1 MNRSR
6 PGSRVGGWLRA
17 VPAFAWGATAAAIA
31 AAVALAPAPAA
42 APTTAATLESA
53 RVLATRL
60 DASGRAEA
68 EIERRSLDA
77 FTGQWRSTRGRVA
90 LEPPDRARLEF
101 PATGERIALRG
112 DGGEWLQPA
121 LGQMLRL
128 GPGHSASARR
138 WWELLLAGTGDRFV
152 ERSLGGR
159 RFAVVRKQDAGLRAD
174 TAWVALDAQGLPARL
189 EYGAAEGER
198 VEFRLRGW
206 KFGPARGRGAFV
218 IVAPDTVTVV
228 DLP

>member
-1 MNRSR
+1 MDPRRIVSKAATPPVHVRSL
-6 PGSRVGGWLRA
+6 PWVF
-17 VPAFAWGATAAAIA
+17 AFA
-31 AAVALAPAPAA
+31 AAVALAPAPSAA
-42 APTTAATLESA
+42 KSAAATLESA
-53 RVLATRL
+53 RALAARIA
-60 DASGRAEA
+60 ASGRAEA
-68 EIERRSLDA
+68 ELERRSLDA
-77 FTGQWRSTRGRVA
+77 FTGAWRTTRGRVA

-101 PATGERIALRG
+101 PASGERIALRG

-128 GPGHSASARR
+128 GPDHAASARR
-138 WWELLLAGTGDRFV
+138 WWELLLAGTADRFV
-152 ERSLGGR
+152 ERPLGGR
-159 RFAVVRKQDAGLRAD
+159 RFAVVRKQDPGRHAD

-218 IVAPDTVTVV
+218 IAAPESVTVV